1 MFPPAFFGA
10 IGGAELA
17 IILFVFSLPVALVA
31 VVVAGAAG
39 TVLVVTV
46 GDHYLRFVGGV
57 DSRRLSGAALGL
69 LVVLSL
75 AFAGPVGVV
84 LFATATLV
92 GLVPVRLRTRRVY
105 CMGVLLVPLAL

>member
-1 MFPPAFFGA
+1 M
-10 IGGAELA
+10 
-17 IILFVFSLPVALVA
+17 V
-31 VVVAGAAG
+31 
-39 TVLVVTV
+39 TVLW
-46 GDHYLRFVGGV
+46 GFQREW
-57 DSRRLSGAALGL
+57 SRRFIGL
-69 LVVLSL
+69 LVVLSV